1 MGDGYGTLFDLLY
14 GFLFTGVWMDR
25 FDDNAAVLLHRPQ
38 LNKETGKKDK
48 HGKLVGTR
56 VVGPVP
62 MELRKGGW
70 LKMLSLSSR
79 VI

>member
-1 MGDGYGTLFDLLY
+1 MPHGC
-14 GFLFTGVWMDR
+14 R

-48 HGKLVGTR
+48 YGKLVGTR